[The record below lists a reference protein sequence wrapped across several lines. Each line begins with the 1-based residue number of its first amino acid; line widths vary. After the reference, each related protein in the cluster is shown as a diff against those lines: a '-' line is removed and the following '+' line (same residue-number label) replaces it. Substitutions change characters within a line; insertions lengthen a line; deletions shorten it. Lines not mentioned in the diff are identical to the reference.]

1 MQYYFFMEVYAEK
14 TWKYKSAKMLLQA
27 ERAKWTLTFLST
39 TLLSAKKEWIV
50 KTVSQNDSFE
60 GVA

>member
-14 TWKYKSAKMLLQA
+14 TRKYKSAKMLLQT

-39 TLLSAKKEWIV
+39 TLLSAKKE
-50 KTVSQNDSFE
+50 
-60 GVA
+60 